1 MDLRTRALMGASFWV
16 IAARVVGI
24 VVGFALAVAV
34 ARIYGKDAL
43 GFVTLLTSMTM
54 LFGVVAEFGIG
65 MFLMREFSA
74 SGAGAGR
81 GYMARFYGRS
91 VLIVLTFALVGC
103 LAALPFFATM
113 IPEFAQGRGAAVL
126 SIAMLAFIARALVNL
141 NTQALRGLM
150 RIRAFAVMLS
160 GPPVVNL
167 IGVLVLAVIGA
178 GFVPRPLL
186 PAVSYAFALAVVA
199 LISTIFIRSDIM
211 ARDSRG
217 THDPADIPPAPRIA
231 RAGFAFFMTSFM
243 SLVVSQGSVIVA
255 GYFLTSADLGLYS
268 VAVKISTLAA
278 FALASINMVA
288 EPRFAQLR
296 ARGDEEELRLLAK
309 RTTTLVFWSTA
320 PILAGILLLAPWLVR
335 VAFGPEYLPAVPA
348 LLILTGGYFIN
359 SFGGVSNYFL
369 NMTGG
374 QKVLASIVT
383 LSAVMTVVL
392 SILLIPP
399 FGITGAAMAMGGSI
413 AIWNIA
419 TLLAVRKRDGIW
431 LCYMPFTG
439 RRG

>member
-1 MDLRTRALMGASFWV
+1 M
-16 IAARVVGI
+16 
-24 VVGFALAVAV
+24 
-34 ARIYGKDAL
+34 
-43 GFVTLLTSMTM
+43 
-54 LFGVVAEFGIG
+54 
-65 MFLMREFSA
+65 
-74 SGAGAGR
+74 
-81 GYMARFYGRS
+81 
-91 VLIVLTFALVGC
+91 
-103 LAALPFFATM
+103 
-113 IPEFAQGRGAAVL
+113 
-126 SIAMLAFIARALVNL
+126 
-141 NTQALRGLM
+141 
-150 RIRAFAVMLS
+150 
-160 GPPVVNL
+160 
-167 IGVLVLAVIGA
+167 
-178 GFVPRPLL
+178 
-186 PAVSYAFALAVVA
+186 
-199 LISTIFIRSDIM
+199 
-211 ARDSRG
+211 
-217 THDPADIPPAPRIA
+217 
-231 RAGFAFFMTSFM
+231 
-243 SLVVSQGSVIVA
+243 SQGSVIVA